1 MFTVIIIVL
10 KRISICPESIVTYVK
25 EEFLRI
31 LFIFEIQSPAFKSV
45 YLLGYTYWLFT
56 VNI

>member
-25 EEFLRI
+25 EEFLRL
-31 LFIFEIQSPAFKSV
+31 LFIFEIQPLAFKPI
-45 YLLGYTYWLFT
+45 YLLG
-56 VNI
+56 